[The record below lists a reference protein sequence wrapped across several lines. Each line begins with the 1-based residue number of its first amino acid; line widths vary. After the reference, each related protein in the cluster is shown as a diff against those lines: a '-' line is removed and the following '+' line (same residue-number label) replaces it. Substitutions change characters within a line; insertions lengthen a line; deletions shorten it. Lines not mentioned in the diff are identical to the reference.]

1 MMFIDFFLSS
11 NNKMKSIVLLL
22 LVIGVM
28 MISIGYHQKLQET
41 FKKEKIIE
49 YRYIPRSLFEEQIQP
64 VNLQQSFEDMFRKD
78 NVFIGR
84 R

>member
-1 MMFIDFFLSS
+1 
-11 NNKMKSIVLLL
+11 MKSIVLLL

-28 MISIGYHQKLQET
+28 MITVGYHQKLQET
-41 FKKEKIIE
+41 FQKEKVIE

-64 VNLQQSFEDMFRKD
+64 VNLQQSFSDMFKKD
-78 NVFIGR
+78 DVFIGR